1 MEDLIYTVT
10 ELNREVKIYVEENP
24 FLQNFF
30 LRGEMSNITYYKS
43 GHLYFTLK
51 DEKSSVKCAIFHYKM
66 KRVPEDLKEGDSVK
80 IFGKVS
86 IYESSG
92 QYQVLG
98 DFLEKENKVG
108 SLYEKMEKLKRE
120 LAEKG
125 YFDSDKKKPLPY
137 LPLTLGVVTS
147 PTGAAIRD
155 IIDTARK
162 RFPGINIYI
171 YPAKVQGEGA
181 EKEIAKGI
189 EVLNKIA
196 EIDLIV
202 AGRGGGS
209 IEDLWSF
216 NTKEVAMAIH
226 KSKKPIISAV
236 GHEIDFLI
244 SDLVADVRAATP
256 TQSMEI
262 AVKERVKIEEMLKEK
277 IERIENLVMNSIKNR
292 YESLNNK
299 KQSYIMKKFMDIIPE
314 KINMLVEREEKLI
327 KIIEY
332 KIEKNEFEIKNRRDR
347 IEDLNPKNILK
358 RGYSITLKNGKTVK
372 DSNDLKNGEIIET
385 IYAFGKSISEIKKLD

>member
-137 LPLTLGVVTS
+137 LPLTIGVVTS

-196 EIDLIV
+196 EMDLIV

-262 AVKERVKIEEMLKEK
+262 AVKERVKIEEILKEK

>member
-10 ELNREVKIYVEENP
+10 ELNREVKIYIEENP

-51 DEKSSVKCAIFHYKM
+51 DEKSSVKCAIFHYRM
-66 KRVPEDLKEGDSVK
+66 KRVPENLKEGDSVK

-108 SLYEKMEKLKRE
+108 ALYEKMEKLKRE

-125 YFDSDKKKPLPY
+125 YFDSKNKKPLPY
-137 LPLTLGVVTS
+137 LPISIGVVTS

-162 RFPGINIYI
+162 RFHGINIYI

-181 EKEIAKGI
+181 EKEIVKGI
-189 EVLNKIA
+189 EVLNKIT

-226 KSKKPIISAV
+226 KSKKPVISAV

-256 TQSMEI
+256 TQAMEI
-262 AVKERVKIEEMLKEK
+262 AVKDRNKIEEMLRDKFLRAGK
-277 IERIENLVMNSIKNR
+277 ALKYKFDICKDDIKKRRN
-292 YESLNNK
+292 
-299 KQSYIMKKFMDIIPE
+299 SYIIKRFDDIISE
-314 KINMLVEREEKLI
+314 KINMLVDREKE
-327 KIIEY
+327 IINIMEY
-332 KIEKNEFEIKNRRDR
+332 KIERFQNIINNKKDR

-358 RGYSITLKNGKTVK
+358 RGYSITLKDGKAVRK
-372 DSNDLKNGEIIET
+372 NSELKIGESIET
-385 IYAFGKSISEIKKLD
+385 IFSEGKIESEIKTLD

>member
-125 YFDSDKKKPLPY
+125 YFDSEKKKPLPY
-137 LPLTLGVVTS
+137 LPLTIGVVTS

>member
-137 LPLTLGVVTS
+137 LPLTIGVVTS

-262 AVKERVKIEEMLKEK
+262 AVKERVKIEDMLKEK

-332 KIEKNEFEIKNRRDR
+332 KIFAIF
-347 IEDLNPKNILK
+347 
-358 RGYSITLKNGKTVK
+358 Y
-372 DSNDLKNGEIIET
+372 
-385 IYAFGKSISEIKKLD
+385 

>member
-137 LPLTLGVVTS
+137 LPLTIGVVTS

-162 RFPGINIYI
+162 RFPRINIYI

>member
-1 MEDLIYTVT
+1 
-10 ELNREVKIYVEENP
+10 
-24 FLQNFF
+24 
-30 LRGEMSNITYYKS
+30 
-43 GHLYFTLK
+43 
-51 DEKSSVKCAIFHYKM
+51 
-66 KRVPEDLKEGDSVK
+66 
-80 IFGKVS
+80 
-86 IYESSG
+86 
-92 QYQVLG
+92 
-98 DFLEKENKVG
+98 
-108 SLYEKMEKLKRE
+108 
-120 LAEKG
+120 
-125 YFDSDKKKPLPY
+125 
-137 LPLTLGVVTS
+137 
-147 PTGAAIRD
+147 
-155 IIDTARK
+155 
-162 RFPGINIYI
+162 
-171 YPAKVQGEGA
+171 
-181 EKEIAKGI
+181 
-189 EVLNKIA
+189 
-196 EIDLIV
+196 LIV

>member
-137 LPLTLGVVTS
+137 LPLTIGVVTS

-171 YPAKVQGEGA
+171 YPAKVQGDGA

-196 EIDLIV
+196 EIDIIV

-262 AVKERVKIEEMLKEK
+262 AVKERAKIEEMLMDRLSRAGKALRYK
-277 IERIENLVMNSIKNR
+277 FENCKSEIKKR
-292 YESLNNK
+292 RG
-299 KQSYIMKKFMDIIPE
+299 SYIIKRFEDIIPE
-314 KINMLVEREEKLI
+314 KINMLVDREKD
-327 KIIEY
+327 IINVMEY
-332 KIEKNEFEIKNRRDR
+332 KIERLQNIVNNKKDR
-347 IEDLNPKNILK
+347 VEDLNPKNILK
-358 RGYSITLKNGKTVK
+358 RGYSITLKDGKAVTK
-372 DSNDLKNGEIIET
+372 SSDLKIGDSVET
-385 IYAFGKSISEIKKLD
+385 IFFRGKVKSEIKILD